1 MSRTR
6 LTLVLACLSIALLG
20 VAGCQPANDRAA
32 SGKAPT
38 DHEAMTQHSNTE
50 SASHDVSKEDLKT
63 RLTEQQYRVTQQC
76 GTEPPFSGK
85 YWDTK
90 IPGVYHCIV
99 CDQPLFT
106 SKTKFSSGTGWPSF
120 WEPVEEESLRHL
132 QDTSH
137 GMVRTE
143 IRCGNCDAHLGHVF
157 DDGPEPTG
165 KRYCINSAALNLKQR
180 KEQ

>member
-1 MSRTR
+1 MYRTQMTLLL
-6 LTLVLACLSIALLG
+6 LTGIALLI
-20 VAGCQPANDRAA
+20 VAGCRPGGNTNTDNHTSAEHRTMKESAA
-32 SGKAPT
+32 ST
-38 DHEAMTQHSNTE
+38 DRDLSQ
-50 SASHDVSKEDLKT
+50 EDLKSK
-63 RLTEQQYRVTQQC
+63 LTKEQYRVTQQC
-76 GTEPPFSGK
+76 GTEPPFSGR

-90 IPGVYHCIV
+90 TPGVYHCIV

-106 SKTKFSSGTGWPSF
+106 SQTKFSSGTGWPSF
-120 WEPVEEESLRHL
+120 WQPVEEENLRYL

-165 KRYCINSAALNLKQR
+165 KRYCINSAALNLKQH
-180 KEQ
+180 KED